1 MDMVIE
7 RFNCPAML
15 MRLIEHARKRCIVE
29 SEAHS
34 GGVGM
39 WRNSND
45 GMHQLIQQPAMR
57 DNQIAPGRSAQEAMQ
72 SLASAQKEDPVA
84 FPHTANCVIGGD
96 KCGARM

>member
-29 SEAHS
+29 SEAHT

-39 WRNSND
+39 WCNTNN
-45 GMHQLIQQPAMR
+45 GMHQLIQQATMR
-57 DNQIAPGRSAQEAMQ
+57 NNEIAPGRSAQKAMQ
-72 SLASAQKEDPVA
+72 SLASAQKEDPVT
-84 FPHTANCVIGGD
+84 FPHTANCVIWSD
-96 KCGARM
+96 KCGAR

>member
-34 GGVGM
+34 RRVGM

-72 SLASAQKEDPVA
+72 SLTSAQEQDPVA
-84 FPHTANCVIGGD
+84 FAHATDCVIWSD